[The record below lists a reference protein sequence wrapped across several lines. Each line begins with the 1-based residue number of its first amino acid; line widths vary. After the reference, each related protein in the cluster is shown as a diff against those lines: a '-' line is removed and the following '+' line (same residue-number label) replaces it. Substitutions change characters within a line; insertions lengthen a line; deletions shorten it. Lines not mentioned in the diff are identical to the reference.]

1 MTKKNLM
8 SVTVKL
14 FADLT
19 KYGPNKS
26 ENLLSEGSSINSI
39 LKKYNIPTE
48 KMKLIILVNGRPRYD
63 REFVL
68 KNGDTIAFFPP
79 LGGG

>member
-26 ENLLSEGSSINSI
+26 ETLLSEGSSINSI

-48 KMKLIILVNGRPRYD
+48 KMKLIILVNGRPVMIVSSFLRM
-63 REFVL
+63 EIQLLFSH
-68 KNGDTIAFFPP
+68 P
-79 LGGG
+79 